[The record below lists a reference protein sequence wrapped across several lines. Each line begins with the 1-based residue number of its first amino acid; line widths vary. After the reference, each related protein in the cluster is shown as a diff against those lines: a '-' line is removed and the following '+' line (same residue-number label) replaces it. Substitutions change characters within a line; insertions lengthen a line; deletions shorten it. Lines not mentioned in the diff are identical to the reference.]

1 MSFLYW
7 VFEDKYCFSL
17 PHNSGIALLAAAAFT
32 LLTTTSYA
40 GAYDADTEICKGTVN
55 VGSQWTTV
63 IDETGSYNPC
73 RFSTT
78 SKLGH
83 RILTVCPNRSRCIID
98 ASTTGHLALRTI
110 KAVTFVK
117 QAVKVCGRM
126 LVVRQDKGSLW
137 LLGRWQSY
145 RVDDFDKLEC
155 SR

>member
-1 MSFLYW
+1 MKIL
-7 VFEDKYCFSL
+7 
-17 PHNSGIALLAAAAFT
+17 IALLAATVLA

-40 GAYDADTEICKGTVN
+40 SNADTEICIGTVN

-63 IDETGSYNPC
+63 IEETDSYNPC

-126 LVVRQDKGSLW
+126 LVVRQDNGSLR

-145 RVDDFDKLEC
+145 RVDNFDKREC

>member
-1 MSFLYW
+1 MKIL
-7 VFEDKYCFSL
+7 
-17 PHNSGIALLAAAAFT
+17 IALLAATVLA

-40 GAYDADTEICKGTVN
+40 SNADTEICIGTVN

-63 IDETGSYNPC
+63 IEETDSYSPC

-126 LVVRQDKGSLW
+126 LVVRQDNGSLR

-145 RVDDFDKLEC
+145 RVDNFDKREC